1 MILGGFHKEKK
12 KNLRIYKNGM
22 LVVGV
27 KLFVLEKPNGIL
39 CLAKAL
45 SR

>member
-12 KNLRIYKNGM
+12 NLNGM

-27 KLFVLEKPNGIL
+27 KLLVFEKPNGIL

>member
-1 MILGGFHKEKK
+1 VGFTRKKK

-27 KLFVLEKPNGIL
+27 KLLVFEKPNGIL